1 MAAEAAAR
9 DQGSVWAA
17 ASLGAVA
24 EEREPV
30 EPVEQA
36 AARADRVAAP
46 AAEVAPLIPVICGV
60 PRGRP
65 AEAEVDPEAA
75 ERLVVAVV
83 VLVSQLA
90 APAAHLEALPVR
102 LALELREQ
110 RLEDGRL
117 LRQCCAVRL

>member
-1 MAAEAAAR
+1 VAVEAAAR

-24 EEREPV
+24 EERERV
-30 EPVEQA
+30 EPVERA
-36 AARADRVAAP
+36 AARADRVARVAAP

-65 AEAEVDPEAA
+65 AEAEVDPEVA

-83 VLVSQLA
+83 VLVSELA

-102 LALELREQ
+102 LALELRQQ
-110 RLEDGRL
+110 RLEDG
-117 LRQCCAVRL
+117 